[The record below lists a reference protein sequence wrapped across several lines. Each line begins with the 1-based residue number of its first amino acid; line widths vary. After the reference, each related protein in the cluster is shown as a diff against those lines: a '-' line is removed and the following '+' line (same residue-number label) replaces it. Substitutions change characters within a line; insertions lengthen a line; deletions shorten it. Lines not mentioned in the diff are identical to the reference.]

1 MKNISIS
8 IVVFFCS
15 FCSLAQSFSS
25 ANIINSEVRNVN
37 AVSAEDLDGDGNNDI
52 LVCYTNVSGS
62 FISWFKNMDGTGAF
76 GAEQHITNGVGQ
88 SFSIVAA
95 DIDNDGD
102 MDVLATSFDNR
113 LVMWFENTDGQG
125 NFGPQQ
131 PIDDNGTGA
140 GAHSTIAADVDD
152 DGDMDVIAAFDLDF
166 LAWYENTD
174 GQGSFGP
181 RQVITN
187 IATNARS
194 IQTADFDGDGDL
206 DIATSSSGNIT
217 VAWFENTDGQGTFG
231 PEHIIAGAA
240 SAVIT
245 IFAVDMDG
253 DGDMDIIKGTNAT
266 DEIAWH
272 ENIDGEGNFGPS
284 QIITTEAEFVRDVV
298 AIDVD
303 NDGNMDVISASSS
316 DNKIAWYKN
325 LNGTG
330 SFGVQ
335 QIIDS
340 NLENPRTVYAT
351 DLDGDGY
358 PDAISGTRYNGPET
372 DFRLVWYKN
381 QTYLDIEE
389 NNVIDL
395 QIYPN
400 PVKDILFITA
410 PTEII
415 ETITV
420 YDVLSKVILQKTK
433 NVAQINVSGLPSG
446 MFLMKIQT
454 GNGVITKKIIKE

>member
-1 MKNISIS
+1 MKNICVG

-15 FCSLAQSFSS
+15 FLTKAQSFGLQTLISG
-25 ANIINSEVRNVN
+25 EVLNVH
-37 AVSAEDLDGDGNNDI
+37 AVSAADINGNGDNDV
-52 LVCYTNVSGS
+52 LVCYSNT
-62 FISWFKNMDGTGAF
+62 ISWFENIDGTGMF
-76 GAEQHITNGVGQ
+76 GTEQPIIIGVGQ

-113 LVMWFENTDGQG
+113 LVMWFENIDGQG

-231 PEHIIAGAA
+231 PEQIIAGAA

-245 IFAVDMDG
+245 IFTVDMDG

-272 ENIDGEGNFGPS
+272 ENTDGLGSFGS
-284 QIITTEAEFVRDVV
+284 AQIISNEAGFFRDVLSV
-298 AIDVD
+298 DVN
-303 NDGNMDVISASSS
+303 NDGDMDVISASSS
-316 DNKIAWYKN
+316 DNRIAWYRN
-325 LNGTG
+325 LDGMGN
-330 SFGVQ
+330 FGDQ
-335 QIIDS
+335 QIIDA
-340 NLENPRTVYAT
+340 NLENPRTVYAA

-358 PDAISGTRYNGPET
+358 QDVISGARFGGGEPDYK
-372 DFRLVWYKN
+372 LVWYKN
-381 QTYLDIEE
+381 QTYLGIEE
-389 NNVIDL
+389 NNAIDVWV
-395 QIYPN
+395 YPN
-400 PVKDILFITA
+400 PVKDILFISIPAATV
-410 PTEII
+410 EN
-415 ETITV
+415 ITV
-420 YDVLSKVILQKTK
+420 YTVLGKMVLKTDDLGSGVNLSSLPTGSYFVDIETDTGSIIKKVI
-433 NVAQINVSGLPSG
+433 
-446 MFLMKIQT
+446 
-454 GNGVITKKIIKE
+454 KE